1 MVLNST
7 VIHEFALGISWSLSQ
22 MTCPNQIP
30 NFGEMPLGHPEGGG
44 ERLLCLELTDTL
56 L

>member
-30 NFGEMPLGHPEGGG
+30 NFGQMPLGHPEGGG
-44 ERLLCLELTDTL
+44 GGGGDCYAWN
-56 L
+56 

>member
-22 MTCPNQIP
+22 MTFPNQIP
-30 NFGEMPLGHPEGGG
+30 NFGQMPLSHPNGGG
-44 ERLLCLELTDTL
+44 GGGDCYAWN
-56 L
+56 